1 MRPREPESATGL
13 PTGGSAAATPSGG
26 PVRPSAAG
34 RTRAPHAPAVDGSGP
49 PPRRSASRPIRPARG
64 AGSVAAS
71 ESAEELSLSVVLY
84 QLYMSGIAIVG
95 GGPAGL
101 SAAIYAARADK
112 RTLVFDDGG
121 GTTRDVDVME
131 NVYGFPDGVTGPE
144 LVALGREHAETYGA
158 EIVSEEVVRIDRA
171 DGAFDV
177 ETTDDEYAV
186 DGVILATGTEYERPA
201 VANVERFEG
210 RGVSYCV
217 ECDAYFYRD
226 RPVAVVGDGN
236 YAAAEALSLLDYTD
250 DVRVLTNGS
259 ELAADPHLADR
270 VAEADVSVRTDR
282 LDRLAGDDALEAV
295 VTRDGDRIAVDGVFV
310 AVGTAGGTDLAE
322 MLGVPVEN
330 GSIVTDRDQS
340 TAVDRVHAAGD
351 VTGGHQQI
359 ATSVGEGARAAI
371 ALLET
376 LRGADYVDYQ
386 KLEADA
392 A

>member
-1 MRPREPESATGL
+1 
-13 PTGGSAAATPSGG
+13 
-26 PVRPSAAG
+26 
-34 RTRAPHAPAVDGSGP
+34 
-49 PPRRSASRPIRPARG
+49 
-64 AGSVAAS
+64 
-71 ESAEELSLSVVLY
+71 
-84 QLYMSGIAIVG
+84 MSGIAIVG

-121 GTTRDVDVME
+121 GTTRDVDIME

-236 YAAAEALSLLDYTD
+236 YAASEALSLLDYTD

-259 ELAADPHLADR
+259 ELAADPHLTDR

-340 TAVDRVHAAGD
+340 TAVDRVYAAGD

-359 ATSVGEGARAAI
+359 ATSVGEGARATI

-386 KLEADA
+386 KLEADPA
-392 A
+392 

>member
-1 MRPREPESATGL
+1 
-13 PTGGSAAATPSGG
+13 
-26 PVRPSAAG
+26 
-34 RTRAPHAPAVDGSGP
+34 
-49 PPRRSASRPIRPARG
+49 
-64 AGSVAAS
+64 
-71 ESAEELSLSVVLY
+71 
-84 QLYMSGIAIVG
+84 MSGIAIVG

-101 SAAIYAARADK
+101 SAAIYAARADR

-144 LVALGREHAETYGA
+144 LVTLGREHAETYGA
-158 EIVSEEVVRIDRA
+158 EIVPEEVVRIDRA
-171 DGAFDV
+171 DDAFDV
-177 ETTDDEYAV
+177 ETTDGEYAV
-186 DGVILATGTEYERPA
+186 DGVVLATGTEYERPA

-236 YAAAEALSLLDYTD
+236 YAASEALLLLDYTD
-250 DVRVLTNGS
+250 DVRLLTNGS
-259 ELAADPHLADR
+259 KLAADSHLEDR
-270 VAEADVSVRTDR
+270 IAEADVSVRTDR
-282 LDRLAGDDALEAV
+282 LDRLAGADTLEAV
-295 VTRDGDRIAVDGVFV
+295 VTRDGNRLALDGLFV

-330 GSIVTDRDQS
+330 GSVVTDRDQS
-340 TAVDRVHAAGD
+340 TAVDRVYAAGD

-371 ALLET
+371 GLLET

-386 KLEADA
+386 KLEADPA
-392 A
+392 